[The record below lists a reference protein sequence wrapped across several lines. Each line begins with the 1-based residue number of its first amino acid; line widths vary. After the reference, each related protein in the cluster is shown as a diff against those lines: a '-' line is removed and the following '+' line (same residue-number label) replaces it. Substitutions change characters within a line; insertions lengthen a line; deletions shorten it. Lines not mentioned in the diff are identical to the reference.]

1 MIQEKPTSLRLLQT
15 NKKKS
20 LSPIVYVLIGFISGI
35 ACTLLIGF
43 VFFMTQQKSKT
54 EVDNVQTEQ
63 EHSALPVETQK
74 ESSKEIAVTSTHD
87 DAMGAEEDN
96 NLVQPGS
103 NDLNKFFQHA
113 PTVPT
118 TQTEQRSSPFANEP
132 NSKVTHQPL
141 VVKPPVSA
149 SRTTSP
155 QNNNASKPVKTN
167 EPKSQAA
174 EPEVEAPQATV
185 QIKVTQKPFTVNELQ

>member
-20 LSPIVYVLIGFISGI
+20 LSPIVYVLIGFISGV

-74 ESSKEIAVTSTHD
+74 ESSKEIAVTLTHD

-155 QNNNASKPVKTN
+155 QNNNVPKPVKTN
-167 EPKSQAA
+167 EPRSQAT

>member
-20 LSPIVYVLIGFISGI
+20 LSPIVYVLIGFISGV

-43 VFFMTQQKSKT
+43 VFFMTQQKNKT

-74 ESSKEIAVTSTHD
+74 ELSKEIVVTPTHD
-87 DAMGAEEDN
+87 DAIGAEEDN

-113 PTVPT
+113 PAVPT
-118 TQTEQRSSPFANEP
+118 APTEQRSSPFANEP
-132 NSKVTHQPL
+132 NKKVAH
-141 VVKPPVSA
+141 PP
-149 SRTTSP
+149 
-155 QNNNASKPVKTN
+155 
-167 EPKSQAA
+167 
-174 EPEVEAPQATV
+174 
-185 QIKVTQKPFTVNELQ
+185 

>member
-20 LSPIVYVLIGFISGI
+20 LSPIIYVLIGFISGV
-35 ACTLLIGF
+35 AFTLLISF
-43 VFFMTQQKSKT
+43 VFFMSQQKSNT
-54 EVDNVQTEQ
+54 EVNNVQTEQ
-63 EHSALPVETQK
+63 EHPVLPVETK
-74 ESSKEIAVTSTHD
+74 NESSKEIVVTPTHD

-113 PTVPT
+113 PAVPT
-118 TQTEQRSSPFANEP
+118 APTEQRSSPFANEP
-132 NSKVTHQPL
+132 NSKVTHHPL

-155 QNNNASKPVKTN
+155 QNNNVSKPVQTN
-167 EPKSQAA
+167 EPKSEAS

-185 QIKVTQKPFTVNELQ
+185 QIKVTQKPFTVNELH

>member
-54 EVDNVQTEQ
+54 EVENVQTEQ

-74 ESSKEIAVTSTHD
+74 ESSKEIVVTPTHD

-155 QNNNASKPVKTN
+155 QNNNVPKPVKTN
-167 EPKSQAA
+167 EPRSQAT

>member
-20 LSPIVYVLIGFISGI
+20 LSPIIYVLIGFISGV
-35 ACTLLIGF
+35 AFTLLISF
-43 VFFMTQQKSKT
+43 VFFMSQQKSNT
-54 EVDNVQTEQ
+54 EVNNVQTEQ
-63 EHSALPVETQK
+63 EHPVLPVETK
-74 ESSKEIAVTSTHD
+74 NESSKEIVVTPTHD

-113 PTVPT
+113 PAVPIAP
-118 TQTEQRSSPFANEP
+118 TEQRSSPFANEP
-132 NSKVTHQPL
+132 NKKVAHPPL
-141 VVKPPVSA
+141 VVKSTTTA
-149 SRTTSP
+149 NRTTSP
-155 QNNNASKPVKTN
+155 QNNNISKSIQTN
-167 EPKSQAA
+167 EPKSQVT

-185 QIKVTQKPFTVNELQ
+185 QIKVTQKPFTVNELH